1 MAGVTDIVDW
11 TYNET
16 GLSYDWTNPTSSTL
30 STMYDMSP
38 IKHIGNIK
46 APVYLMIGKYNIWRR
61 SVGMYML
68 YDTRSRKWTKF
79 FLVKHLGPK
88 PPGNPSELI
97 FALLGGLW
105 GPFFK
110 KT

>member
-46 APVYLMIGKYNIWRR
+46 APVYLMIGKYNIWK
-61 SVGMYML
+61 L
-68 YDTRSRKWTKF
+68 CDL
-79 FLVKHLGPK
+79 LVKQ
-88 PPGNPSELI
+88 ELH
-97 FALLGGLW
+97 F
-105 GPFFK
+105 
-110 KT
+110 